1 MLHLSSEQAFLP
13 AQLLCLH
20 FAASHGFTTSNCS
33 AETARSSLRV
43 SGLALCLI
51 WSCAV
56 ADLLRTILR
65 HGSMPSSDG
74 VMSQTPTLKTI
85 RPVYIACH
93 FIITIRQHPAG
104 ARSIIPIV
112 DTEHRVRAP
121 PP

>member
-1 MLHLSSEQAFLP
+1 MLHLSPEQAFHP
-13 AQLLCLH
+13 AQLLFLH
-20 FAASHGFTTSNCS
+20 FAASHGLTTSDCS
-33 AETARSSLRV
+33 AETARSSLHIP
-43 SGLALCLI
+43 GLALCCI

-56 ADLLRTILR
+56 GHLLRTIMR
-65 HGSMPSSDG
+65 RRSMPSSDG

-93 FIITIRQHPAG
+93 LIIAIRQHPAG

-112 DTEHRVRAP
+112 DTEHWVRAP